1 MALGV
6 VFANI
11 TVKQIKKKAKIH
23 QTSCFGIHFLLN
35 IRVAPGAQEAL
46 GRS

>member
-11 TVKQIKKKAKIH
+11 TVKQKKKAKIH

>member
-11 TVKQIKKKAKIH
+11 TVKQNKKS
-23 QTSCFGIHFLLN
+23 QNTPNQLLWHPLSFN